1 MVEDEVFRTEQRA
14 LAFGKWANASMA
26 FLGVAAGWYS
36 NSDALLVDGFY
47 SAVNFAAAIIAARV
61 GNRIRQPI
69 SRAQPFGRDLEE
81 TIYVTFRSLVLI
93 GMLLFAALTSA
104 RKIFDYVNGA
114 EIAPLDYAV
123 IGVYIVVVISV
134 ATVQAAIFW
143 RAYVVSEKRSGI
155 LRAESTA
162 AINGGVISLCAGV
175 VLLGLPHLYGTPL
188 EPIIPVGDSI
198 LVLVLAAVIIWR
210 PLSIFRSAI
219 SELAGFSASGKNY
232 TEACRVARESAQAAG
247 YQFQR
252 AAVVPGGRVH
262 FCIIYIDPLRRV
274 DAHEITAFHRT
285 VQARL
290 MDAIGPTRMEVVL
303 WTDSDELLP
312 VP

>member
-1 MVEDEVFRTEQRA
+1 MVEYEVFRTEQRA

-26 FLGVAAGWYS
+26 FLGVAMPADVFQFQ
-36 NSDALLVDGFY
+36 DALLVDGFY

-175 VLLGLPHLYGTPL
+175 VLLGLPHLYGTSL
-188 EPIIPVGDSI
+188 EPIIPVGDS
-198 LVLVLAAVIIWR
+198 LRVLVLAAVIIWR

-219 SELAGFSASGKNY
+219 SELAGFAHQARITLRPAESRANLRKRPATSFNGQRLFPEDGSISASS
-232 TEACRVARESAQAAG
+232 TLI
-247 YQFQR
+247 
-252 AAVVPGGRVH
+252 P
-262 FCIIYIDPLRRV
+262 
-274 DAHEITAFHRT
+274 
-285 VQARL
+285 
-290 MDAIGPTRMEVVL
+290 
-303 WTDSDELLP
+303 
-312 VP
+312 